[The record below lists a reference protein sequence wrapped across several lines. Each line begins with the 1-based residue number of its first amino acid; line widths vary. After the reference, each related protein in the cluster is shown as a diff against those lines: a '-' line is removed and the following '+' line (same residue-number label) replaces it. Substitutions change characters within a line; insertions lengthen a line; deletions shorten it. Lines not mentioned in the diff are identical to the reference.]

1 MNNKSVLRSSPS
13 HVSVDQ
19 GLRAFMLRVYNL
31 MFIGLGVT
39 AVVSYFLMQ
48 SPSTLVSL
56 MGGPMWIILFAQ
68 LGLVFYFAARLHKMA
83 AQTAKLIF
91 FVYATLMGLSLSP
104 LLYMYTGVSV
114 FRVFLI
120 TSATFGSMSLYGY
133 TTKRDL
139 SQMGSL
145 LFMGLI
151 GIIIAGVVNIFMN
164 SSGLSFLISILA
176 VIIFTG
182 LTAYDTQRIK
192 EIYHEA
198 DSQEDAE
205 RKAVNGALML
215 YLDFMNLFINLLRLL
230 GDRR

>member
-1 MNNKSVLRSSPS
+1 MTNKTIIRSSS
-13 HVSVDQ
+13 SSVGVDL

-39 AVVSYFLMQ
+39 AVVSYFLLQ
-48 SPSTLVSL
+48 SPSTLMAL

-68 LGLVFYFAARLHKMA
+68 LGLVFYFAARLHNMA
-83 AQTAKLIF
+83 AQTAQMIF
-91 FVYATLMGLSLSP
+91 YVYATLMGLSLSP
-104 LLYMYTGVSV
+104 ILYMYTGVSV

-120 TSATFGSMSLYGY
+120 TSATFGAMSLYGY
-133 TTKRDL
+133 TTKKDL
-139 SQMGSL
+139 SQMGSI

-151 GIIIAGVVNIFMN
+151 GIVIASVVNIFMG

-176 VIIFTG
+176 VGIFTG

-192 EIYHEA
+192 EIYQEA

-205 RKAVNGALML
+205 KKAVNGALML
-215 YLDFMNLFINLLRLL
+215 YLDFMNLFIHLLRLL